1 MTSLK
6 NKFREEFLE
15 SFKEELFKEDR
26 IEETWIKQNCA
37 NFTMIPFGLEEL
49 GRMVEVS
56 TFTRGEDIITQYMIE
71 SDHSYV
77 FAKLDEGETTWKLL
91 SRIPD
96 EIIRQIDYLAWEEAD
111 IAIS

>member
-26 IEETWIKQNCA
+26 REEKWIKQNCG
-37 NFTMIPFGLEEL
+37 NFAMIPFGLEEL

-56 TFTRGEDIITQYMIE
+56 IFKRGEDIITQYM
-71 SDHSYV
+71 V
-77 FAKLDEGETTWKLL
+77 
-91 SRIPD
+91 
-96 EIIRQIDYLAWEEAD
+96 
-111 IAIS
+111 